1 MHLSNDT
8 LLQGGKY
15 KIIRFIA
22 AGGFGCT
29 YEAMHVML
37 NKRVAIKEFFVKDFC
52 NRDEQSGHISI
63 GTNSKRD
70 LVAKLKRK
78 FLDEARAV
86 SAMSHP
92 GIVHVSDVFEENG
105 TAYFVMDFIK
115 GRSLAEIVK
124 AEGPMSEPRALG
136 YIRQVCAALHYV
148 HSQNRLHLDI
158 KPQNIMVD
166 GADRAILIDF
176 GASKQYD
183 EESGENTSSLLGL
196 TPGYAP
202 PEQSSQ
208 DLQHFY
214 PATDIYALGATLYN
228 ILTGSTP
235 PDSARRISGDD
246 VQPLPPYVSASTRTA
261 VDAALELNKK
271 KRPQSVAAFAALL
284 DNTPAP
290 APAPQ
295 PIKPRDNGETQ
306 PLVAKPMTPWYKRY
320 AALIAIVAVVAV
332 AGIIALLSGG
342 NNVKPSDVE
351 EDTLAE
357 VVELGDTAVATIDVS
372 EYTAQPQAQ
381 PVMPE
386 ATPEPQPTPAPQ
398 PQPQTQLQ
406 PTPAP
411 QPQPQPQP
419 APEPA
424 CTPTGSYNGRDYV
437 DLGLSVKWATC
448 NVGASSPTGYGD
460 FYAWGETSAKTEY
473 TESNSNTYGKQMGSI
488 CGNPSYDVARLKWG
502 SHWRLPS
509 ASEIKELEDNCTWEW
524 TTMNGVNGYKVKSK
538 RNGNWIFLPAAGRRF
553 GSSLIGRGSDG
564 YYWSGSPNESG
575 SYNACYLVFISGAHR
590 RAWNYRYNGRSVRP
604 VAE

>member
-1 MHLSNDT
+1 MYLQPGT
-8 LLQGGKY
+8 LLRGDTY

-29 YEAMHVML
+29 YEAVHVML

-115 GRSLAEIVK
+115 GRSLADIVHD
-124 AEGPMSEPRALG
+124 EGPMSEARALG
-136 YIRQVCAALHYV
+136 YIRQVCAALNYV

-202 PEQSSQ
+202 PEQN
-208 DLQHFY
+208 DCDVKKFY
-214 PATDIYALGATLYN
+214 PATDIYALGATLYDL
-228 ILTGSTP
+228 LTGTTP
-235 PDSARRISGDD
+235 PSSNKRISEEEELK
-246 VQPLPPYVSASTRTA
+246 PLPQAISASTRTA
-261 VDAALELNKK
+261 VYAALELSKK
-271 KRPQSVAAFAALL
+271 KRPQSVAAFAAIL
-284 DNTPAP
+284 DNTAAP
-290 APAPQ
+290 AP
-295 PIKPRDNGETQ
+295 KPKDDGETQ
-306 PLVAKPMTPWYKRY
+306 PLVDKPVTPWYKRN
-320 AALIAIVAVVAV
+320 AALIAIAAVVAI
-332 AGIIALLSGG
+332 AGIIAMLSGG
-342 NNVKPSDVE
+342 NAEPEYLD
-351 EDTLAE
+351 EDTLASI
-357 VVELGDTAVATIDVS
+357 VELGDTAVATIDVS
-372 EYTAQPQAQ
+372 EYTPQ
-381 PVMPE
+381 E
-386 ATPEPQPTPAPQ
+386 EPEPQPQEQPVKPEPTPAPAPEPTPAPQ
-398 PQPQTQLQ
+398 PQFTVS
-406 PTPAP
+406 
-411 QPQPQPQP
+411 
-419 APEPA
+419 
-424 CTPTGSYNGRDYV
+424 GSINGYDYV

-460 FYAWGETSAKTEY
+460 YYAWGEVSTKTEY
-473 TESNSNTYGKQMGSI
+473 TSDNSLTYDNSNYNFNI
-488 CGNPSYDVARLKWG
+488 CGNSSYDVARYKWG
-502 SHWRLPS
+502 SPWRLPS
-509 ASEIKELEDNCTWEW
+509 ASEIKELVDNCTWEW
-524 TTMNGVNGYKVKSK
+524 TTMNGVRGYKVKSK
-538 RNGNWIFLPAAGRRF
+538 RNSNYIFLPAAGWRS
-553 GSSLIGRGSDG
+553 GSSIDSRGSNGD
-564 YYWSGSPNESG
+564 YWGGTPYESG
-575 SYNACYLVFISGAHR
+575 SYNAYYLYFNSGYHLRDWGDRFIGF
-590 RAWNYRYNGRSVRP
+590 SVRP

>member
-15 KIIRFIA
+15 RIVRFIA

-29 YEAMHVML
+29 YEAMHIML

-115 GRSLAEIVK
+115 GRSLADIVK
-124 AEGPMSEPRALG
+124 AEGPMSEARALG

-166 GADRAILIDF
+166 GNDRAILIDF

-183 EESGENTSSLLGL
+183 EENGENTSSLLGL

-202 PEQSSQ
+202 PEQSSL

-246 VQPLPPYVSASTRTA
+246 LQPLPPYVSAATRTA
-261 VDAALELNKK
+261 VNAALELVKK
-271 KRPQSVAAFAALL
+271 KRPQSVAAFAAIL
-284 DNTPAP
+284 DNTAALAP
-290 APAPQ
+290 
-295 PIKPRDNGETQ
+295 KPKDNGETQ
-306 PLVAKPMTPWYKRY
+306 LLVAKPVVPWYKRY
-320 AALIAIVAVVAV
+320 AALIAIAAIVAI
-332 AGIIALLSGG
+332 AGVIAMPSGG
-342 NNVKPSDVE
+342 SIEPEYID
-351 EDTLAE
+351 EDTAASI
-357 VVELGDTAVATIDVS
+357 VELGDTAVATIDVS
-372 EYTAQPQAQ
+372 EYTPQA
-381 PVMPE
+381 E
-386 ATPEPQPTPAPQ
+386 PEPQVQEQPARPEETPQ
-398 PQPQTQLQ
+398 PQQQ
-406 PTPAP
+406 PTPTP
-411 QPQPQPQP
+411 QPQF
-419 APEPA
+419 
-424 CTPTGSYNGRDYV
+424 TISGSINGHDYV

-460 FYAWGETSAKTEY
+460 YYAWGETSTKSEY
-473 TESNSNTYGKQMGSI
+473 TKENSRTYNNSNYNFNI
-488 CGNPSYDVARLKWG
+488 CGNSSYDVARYKWG
-502 SHWRLPS
+502 SPWRLPS
-509 ASEIKELEDNCTWEW
+509 ASEIKELVDNCAWEW
-524 TTMNGVNGYKVKSK
+524 TTMKGVNGYKVTSK
-538 RNGNWIFLPAAGRRF
+538 RNSNYIFLPAAGLRD
-553 GSSLIGRGSDG
+553 GSSLNYRGSHG
-564 YYWSGSPNESG
+564 YYWSGSPYGSDSRYAYSLFFSSG
-575 SYNACYLVFISGAHR
+575 CHYQGYDFRC
-590 RAWNYRYNGRSVRP
+590 NGFSFRP